1 MAQQR
6 STRIAAVGSDMRV
19 PLFDGLAP
27 PDIDVVLAAAT
38 QRHYPAGSV
47 IVNQGDPAERLF
59 LLTKGRA
66 RYFFLTAEGQRSLFL
81 WLAPGDIFGE
91 KAILSTPS
99 HYIVSTETV
108 KESWVLVWDR
118 ATLIPLK
125 ARYPRLVENG
135 LSIAADYLTWFLAY
149 HLALA
154 FGSARQKLAHV
165 LVDLAGAIGRKVPDG
180 VELEVTNED
189 LANAANITP
198 FTASRLL
205 SGWQRDRAIVKRRGK
220 LLLRAPERLFL
231 RLC

>member
-1 MAQQR
+1 M
-6 STRIAAVGSDMRV
+6 
-19 PLFDGLAP
+19 
-27 PDIDVVLAAAT
+27 
-38 QRHYPAGSV
+38 
-47 IVNQGDPAERLF
+47 
-59 LLTKGRA
+59 
-66 RYFFLTAEGQRSLFL
+66 
-81 WLAPGDIFGE
+81 
-91 KAILSTPS
+91 
-99 HYIVSTETV
+99 STETV

-118 ATLIPLK
+118 ATLITLK

-135 LSIAADYLTWFLAY
+135 LSIAADYLTWFLAN
-149 HLALA
+149 HLALS